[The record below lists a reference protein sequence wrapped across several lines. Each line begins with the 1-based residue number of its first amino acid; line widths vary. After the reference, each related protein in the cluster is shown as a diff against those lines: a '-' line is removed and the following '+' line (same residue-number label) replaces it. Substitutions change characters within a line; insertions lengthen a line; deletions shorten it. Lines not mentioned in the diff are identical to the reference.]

1 MKAIPNTN
9 QMQVETLA
17 DIPAAPF
24 YVVMRDKFFSG
35 WGPAEVVAANA
46 KARGDQSHVRI
57 NTTKPR
63 PRPWWILQLM
73 GPDDNRPWY
82 TPGAFS

>member
-1 MKAIPNTN
+1 MDA
-9 QMQVETLA
+9 VYV
-17 DIPAAPF
+17 APCES
-24 YVVMRDKFFSG
+24 YTQAK
-35 WGPAEVVAANA
+35 VVAANA